1 MMTGEAFFALGI
13 VAGTLYFALLRW
25 NTALYLGHGRVQ
37 TAAAVQVL
45 RLVALAGL
53 LIITALHGAL
63 PLLLTAL
70 GVLIAR
76 PFVIRL
82 MAGAA

>member
-25 NTALYLGHGRVQ
+25 NTELYLDGDRIWPAV
-37 TAAAVQVL
+37 AVQVA
-45 RLVALAGL
+45 RLSALAGL
-53 LIITALHGAL
+53 LIVAVLHGAL